1 MQNDIVIL
9 QAPALDCDAQSTLDA
24 TDKIER
30 RVVWN
35 LLRQLWDAGFHGAAV
50 DDGGDRR
57 IKCNDNKEVMEAVFA
72 VDEAML
78 FVKSKERRGSR
89 THWIKLVGGN
99 GEDIISDWGYSEG
112 DPDGFNA
119 FMEGFVARDNWWY
132 RRRFAM

>member
-1 MQNDIVIL
+1 MNIK
-9 QAPALDCDAQSTLDA
+9 QAPALKCDDGNTLHVSG
-24 TDKIER
+24 KIER
-30 RVVWN
+30 RIVWN
-35 LLRQLWDAGFHGAAV
+35 LLSRLWEAGFQGVSV

-57 IKCNDNKEVMEAVFA
+57 IKCSDNMEAMEAIFS

-89 THWIKLVGGN
+89 MHWIKLVGGN

-119 FMEGFVARDNWWY
+119 FMETFVAGDNW
-132 RRRFAM
+132 